1 MDEVAVRFPVT
12 LGAFLK
18 LAGLAATGGH
28 AKLMV
33 QSGAVMVNGRVES
46 RRGHELVA
54 GDVVAVDG
62 REFKLC
68 SSAM

>member
-1 MDEVAVRFPVT
+1 MDEVVVRCPVT

-18 LAGLAATGGH
+18 LAGVVATGGH

-33 QSGAVMVNGRVES
+33 QSGSVRVNGRVET
-46 RRGHELVA
+46 RRGHKLVA

-68 SSAM
+68 SSAR